1 MRCDVMWGDS
11 RKNNDETTNPEPK
24 GKDDLGDERQISWIV
39 DLSEAESGAP
49 RLRRGRYSDAFPHFS
64 LSILQRIFDL

>member
-49 RLRRGRYSDAFPHFS
+49 RQRRGAV
-64 LSILQRIFDL
+64 Q